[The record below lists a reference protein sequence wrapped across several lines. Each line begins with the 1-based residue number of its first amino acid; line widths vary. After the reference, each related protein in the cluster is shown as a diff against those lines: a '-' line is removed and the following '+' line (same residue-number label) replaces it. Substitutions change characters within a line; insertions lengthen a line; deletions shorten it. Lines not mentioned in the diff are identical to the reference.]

1 VNVSDT
7 FTISVT
13 SDSGAT
19 VPGGTIQLSV
29 DGGTA
34 VSETLSANGTYV
46 YSTSFATAGPHTVLA
61 EYGGDATHAPST
73 GSVTVNVGGTSSG
86 SGSFSISATSITV
99 AQGSAGTSTIKVTP
113 TGGYKGTVVFSL
125 STTNSNLANACNG
138 PIANAVV
145 TGTASVTTTVTVDT
159 NGANCLATGTYRK
172 PMAEQRIHVA
182 GMGFVWSGRGGP
194 ISVAILV
201 LVALFAGILGR
212 RSRRLRILAGVVLLS
227 AFGFAA
233 TGCGGNSNSVSNPPK
248 GTYTLTLTGT
258 DSSSATIPAATT
270 TITLTID

>member
-1 VNVSDT
+1 
-7 FTISVT
+7 
-13 SDSGAT
+13 
-19 VPGGTIQLSV
+19 
-29 DGGTA
+29 
-34 VSETLSANGTYV
+34 
-46 YSTSFATAGPHTVLA
+46 
-61 EYGGDATHAPST
+61 
-73 GSVTVNVGGTSSG
+73 
-86 SGSFSISATSITV
+86 
-99 AQGSAGTSTIKVTP
+99 
-113 TGGYKGTVVFSL
+113 
-125 STTNSNLANACNG
+125 
-138 PIANAVV
+138 
-145 TGTASVTTTVTVDT
+145 
-159 NGANCLATGTYRK
+159 
-172 PMAEQRIHVA
+172 
-182 GMGFVWSGRGGP
+182 MGFVWSGRGGP